1 MQISKKGNL
10 RDKTLLFQGRG
21 VICFPEY
28 LKPLFWLYK
37 SNIEVLM
44 ISTVDPNGNLPYLA
58 NSYKSLCCLEWNGK
72 GGGNLKLFEE
82 DISSKLITD
91 NFPNRTRF
99 SLKPNFIR
107 RCTYNP
113 YNKTISLHI
122 ESVGKLL
129 LHSQS
134 KMNCRV
140 QLIQICPS
148 LIQYFSGKHLW
159 HWRFWTLD

>member
-91 NFPNRTRF
+91 NFPNMTRF

-107 RCTYNP
+107 RTIDTIIVWIVRTIHTINQCP
-113 YNKTISLHI
+113 YTWRVWVNYYFT
-122 ESVGKLL
+122 V
-129 LHSQS
+129 SQ
-134 KMNCRV
+134 KWIAEFN
-140 QLIQICPS
+140 
-148 LIQYFSGKHLW
+148 
-159 HWRFWTLD
+159 

>member
-1 MQISKKGNL
+1 
-10 RDKTLLFQGRG
+10 
-21 VICFPEY
+21 
-28 LKPLFWLYK
+28 
-37 SNIEVLM
+37 M

-58 NSYKSLCCLEWNGK
+58 NSYKSICCLERNGK
-72 GGGNLKLFEE
+72 GGGNLKLFQE
-82 DISSKLITD
+82 DILSKLITD
-91 NFPNRTRF
+91 NFPNMTRF

-113 YNKTISLHI
+113 YNILIYLHM
-122 ESVGKLL
+122 ENVGKLL

-148 LIQYFSGKHLW
+148 LIQYFSGKHL
-159 HWRFWTLD
+159 